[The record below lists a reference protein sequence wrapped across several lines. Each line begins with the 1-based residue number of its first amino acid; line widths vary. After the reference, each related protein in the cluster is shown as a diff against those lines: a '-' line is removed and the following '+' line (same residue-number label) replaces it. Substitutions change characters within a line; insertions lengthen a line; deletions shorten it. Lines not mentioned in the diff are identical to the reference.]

1 MQPSFIKANGSHVF
15 VSVGKQT
22 LKNLSGRFG
31 GNTAHVHY
39 RFVLGNRMSH

>member
-31 GNTAHVHY
+31 GNRARVHY
-39 RFVLGNRMSH
+39 YFLLGDWMSH